1 MAGWRVTIA
10 IYNDKL
16 VGLLMD
22 SEMQDRPLAVHV
34 RSLSDFVFDHVL
46 EVFNGKPH
54 IAKGHDGIST
64 VGYSM
69 EEAVVDFERY
79 CSSNKCVCKTVQA
92 SRAPSSFIM
101 EMDGV

>member
-1 MAGWRVTIA
+1 VYA
-10 IYNDKL
+10 
-16 VGLLMD
+16 
-22 SEMQDRPLAVHV
+22 

-46 EVFNGKPH
+46 GVFNGKPH
-54 IAKGHDGIST
+54 IAKGQGGISA

-79 CSSNKCVCKTVQA
+79 CSSNIGVCKTVQA

-101 EMDGV
+101 EMDSV